1 MTYVMQPYKL
11 LNQRLKN
18 LENRRSWRLILSQN
32 LQIQKTY
39 MQNQRLLYRKER
51 KNRMPKKTHSAN
63 NCRAS
68 DDPEQLQA
76 LDESNTEWVEAW
88 KRTVKKKI
96 K

>member
-1 MTYVMQPYKL
+1 
-11 LNQRLKN
+11 
-18 LENRRSWRLILSQN
+18 
-32 LQIQKTY
+32 
-39 MQNQRLLYRKER
+39 
-51 KNRMPKKTHSAN
+51 MPKKTHSAN
-63 NCRAS
+63 NCGAS